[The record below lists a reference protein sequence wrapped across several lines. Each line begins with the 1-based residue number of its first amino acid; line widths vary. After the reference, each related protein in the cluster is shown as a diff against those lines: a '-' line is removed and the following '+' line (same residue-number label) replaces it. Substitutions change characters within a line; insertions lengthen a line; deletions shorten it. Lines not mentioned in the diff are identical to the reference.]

1 MNIEELRD
9 YCLNFKGVAEE
20 CPFGPDVLV
29 FKVMGKMFA
38 LLPLGTPDLRISLK
52 NLPEKNQ
59 VLRNEYSFIT
69 GAYHMSK
76 VHWNTIQIDF
86 SVKKELVFSLV
97 SESYEIVKEGL
108 PKILKAEL
116 EAI

>member
-1 MNIEELRD
+1 MNIEEIRD
-9 YCLNFKGVAEE
+9 YCLSFNGVTEE
-20 CPFGPDVLV
+20 CPFGPEVLV

-38 LLPLGTPDLRISLK
+38 LLPLDSPELTISLK
-52 NLPEKNQ
+52 NSPEKNQ
-59 VLRNEYSFIT
+59 DLRSEYWFIT

-76 VHWNTIQIDF
+76 VHWNSIQIDF

-97 SESYEIVKEGL
+97 FESYELVKQGL
-108 PKILKAEL
+108 TKKLKLEL

>member
-9 YCLNFKGVAEE
+9 YCLNFKGVTEE

-38 LLPLGTPDLRISLK
+38 LLPLDTPDLRISLK
-52 NLPEKNQ
+52 NSPEINQ
-59 VLRNEYSFIT
+59 VLRSEYEFIT
-69 GAYHMSK
+69 GAFHMSK
-76 VHWNTIQIDF
+76 VHWNSILIDF

-97 SESYEIVKEGL
+97 SESYEIVKQGL
-108 PKILKAEL
+108 SKKLKAEL
-116 EAI
+116 EAL

>member
-9 YCLNFKGVAEE
+9 YCLNFKGVTEE

-38 LLPLGTPDLRISLK
+38 LVPLNTADLRIILK
-52 NLPEKNQ
+52 NSPEINQ
-59 VLRNEYSFIT
+59 VLRSEYGFIT
-69 GAYHMSK
+69 DAYHMSK
-76 VHWNTIQIDF
+76 VHWNSIQIDF
-86 SVKKELVFSLV
+86 SVKSELVFSLV
-97 SESYEIVKEGL
+97 SESYEIVKQGL
-108 PKILKAEL
+108 TKKIKAEL